1 MWYNRDMI
9 KKKYKYDIKLN
20 GKKDTGRESKYKH
33 SMPDKVIEMM
43 KQGAS
48 LKEVYAE
55 LNICAETLNQ
65 WRNTTSPYYQKDFSE
80 AIKVGIQ
87 LSEAWWERK
96 GRVNLEN
103 KDFNYTGWYMN
114 MKNRFGWR
122 DKQDLDIS
130 GKTEVDNKI
139 IVEFIKPK

>member
-1 MWYNRDMI
+1 MD
-9 KKKYKYDIKLN
+9 KKKYKYDIKSN
-20 GKKDTGRESKYKH
+20 GKKDVGRESKYKH
-33 SMPDKVIEMM
+33 SMPDKVTEMM

-55 LNICAETLNQ
+55 LNISAETLNQ
-65 WRNTTSPYYQKDFSE
+65 WRNPTSLYYQKDLAE

-122 DKQDLDIS
+122 DKQDVDIS
-130 GKTEVDNKI
+130 GKTEIDNKI
-139 IVEFIKPK
+139 TVEFIKPK